1 MSTNPTATW
10 TSSSPSSAHP
20 SSPVHQ
26 PI

>member
-20 SSPVHQ
+20 SSPVHP